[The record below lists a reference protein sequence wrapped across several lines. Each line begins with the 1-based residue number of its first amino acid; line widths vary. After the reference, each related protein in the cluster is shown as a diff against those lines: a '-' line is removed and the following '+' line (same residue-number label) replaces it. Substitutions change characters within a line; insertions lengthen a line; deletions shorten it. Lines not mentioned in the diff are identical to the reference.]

1 MVQLLPKPTKP
12 DIWNL
17 PFFLRKYSKTC
28 DLRTILISFCIV
40 SLVLRR
46 ANKRV
51 FSCSSKN
58 RWNPRK
64 NRSKLFCMT
73 YFVESV
79 VCRLA
84 GSCMSGHLPAV
95 LTDLSW
101 KNDLPGSKAV
111 TVLGREVTNICV
123 CAFKVGS
130 FGSLLSR
137 SFFQLTWLR
146 TAGKWPLMQEPANR
160 HMTDSTEN
168 VVQNNFYRFFSRI
181 SAILLEQLKTRI
193 FAHRGTRETMLKEIR
208 IVRRSQ
214 VLLYE
219 WRKYGKF
226 QILGLIGVPGKG
238 VVTQMVRVEVHE
250 SRPGLVNLD
259 QGLFVRTRVGPFG
272 TGPSVIFG
280 SKILKLSFLS
290 LKSSR
295 TF

>member
-1 MVQLLPKPTKP
+1 MKCQNHWIYLLPLTV
-12 DIWNL
+12 L
-17 PFFLRKYSKTC
+17 PVTFFYVFRCIKRNKVYEWDEFQKAWFPKVTEDFLANYQATYGSMRWVSI
-28 DLRTILISFCIV
+28 ILYCLWLI
-40 SLVLRR
+40 
-46 ANKRV
+46 
-51 FSCSSKN
+51 
-58 RWNPRK
+58 
-64 NRSKLFCMT
+64 T
-73 YFVESV
+73 
-79 VCRLA
+79 
-84 GSCMSGHLPAV
+84 MSDHLPAV
-95 LTDLSW
+95 FTDLSW

-238 VVTQMVRVEVHE
+238 VVTQMVRVDVHE